1 MQKTKVLPKFTS
13 SKTVIQIHVFAKR
26 FYSHILTFR
35 RLAAIANFKNFT
47 REYLRYVG
55 RRSVVVDH
63 LFSVKL
69 QGRGLA
75 YAAGAPAR
83 GAPLA
88 WGRSFGE
95 TLFF

>member
-1 MQKTKVLPKFTS
+1 MNTITHGCDYEDPC
-13 SKTVIQIHVFAKR
+13 
-26 FYSHILTFR
+26 
-35 RLAAIANFKNFT
+35 T

-63 LFSVKL
+63 LFRVKL

-95 TLFF
+95 ALFFKNHLP